1 MIVASHQPNFLPY
14 PGFFFKM
21 YCADIFTLSDTVK
34 FSSTGYHNYNYLMEN
49 GRRVKITVPVKSH
62 TLPIMDVELADWHYY
77 REKIINRLWQDYHN
91 APFYRKCADMIVDVF
106 RRDYRYMEHL
116 NTELIQ
122 AIMMRMHMDVTIRR
136 ESNLDLHSGTPTDQI
151 MEICTKLGADTYLSG
166 DGAKEYLNVDEL
178 EKNHIVVAWSNYKS
192 IDNGQNISMLD
203 YLMNNGFVIPDDW
216 KRKKEAMRRG
226 TRL

>member
-1 MIVASHQPNFLPY
+1 
-14 PGFFFKM
+14 
-21 YCADIFTLSDTVK
+21 
-34 FSSTGYHNYNYLMEN
+34 
-49 GRRVKITVPVKSH
+49 
-62 TLPIMDVELADWHYY
+62 
-77 REKIINRLWQDYHN
+77 
-91 APFYRKCADMIVDVF
+91 
-106 RRDYRYMEHL
+106 MEHL